1 MRQQK
6 TNKTNPAA
14 LVYCRVST
22 EKQEQEGTSLDS
34 QAAACIAYAKQN
46 GYEVAEVV
54 KETFSGAYLFDRP
67 KLNEERAKI
76 RAGEYG
82 AIIVYAIDRLS
93 RDIAHL
99 SILVDEI
106 ERYGAK
112 LHFVTENLD
121 NTAEGKLM
129 LSIRSYVAEVERI
142 KIRERCMRGRMSK
155 LQAGKMVAHSCDL
168 YGYTVDRKNAVR
180 LIKDDEAAIVRR
192 IYSEYLAGQSI
203 RAIVRGLN
211 ADNVPPPSMGKK
223 IFKHEKFKTV
233 KEYGANFWSI
243 STISKI
249 LLNETYT
256 GKAYANQYG
265 SRIVAAGGKRKVER
279 YIKPRS
285 EWVELP
291 GTTPA
296 IISATTFA
304 AAQARKTINA
314 GANTRNEKRPVLLR
328 GLVFCQC
335 GRVLCPE
342 FVKGRKPGQEYL
354 SFRCA
359 SRGKIECTYKSSF
372 SCISG
377 AKLDLAVWGKI
388 TALLSNPE
396 TIRLELEQRL
406 NSSDD
411 ERQSIEA
418 DITATKATLAKTE
431 AEVKKLVERIALV
444 DDAVFDLVQKQ
455 ITEKSKEV
463 KQLQTILEEA
473 EARKAAF
480 NTNTS
485 GLVTLLDYTEACS
498 NDLSRAN
505 FDERRLLCE
514 ALELKVVVINKSQI
528 SLTLSIPTETEII
541 SLYEDL
547 RCIGN
552 DKQPNAGLRRRPEN
566 RTIYSAI
573 HSKGRCSESH
583 SPTVF
588 STHGDAR

>member
-22 EKQEQEGTSLDS
+22 EKQSEEGTSLDS
-34 QAAACIAYAKQN
+34 QAAACIKFAKQN
-46 GYEVAEVV
+46 GYQIAEVV

-67 KLNEERAKI
+67 KLNEQRQKI

-82 AIIVYAIDRLS
+82 AIIVYAVDRLS

-142 KIRERCMRGRMSK
+142 KIRERSMRGRMSK
-155 LQAGKMVAHSCDL
+155 LEAGKIVNHCDL
-168 YGYTVDRKNAVR
+168 YGYTFDKKNAVR
-180 LIKDDEAAIVRR
+180 LINDDEAAIIRR
-192 IYSEYLAGQSI
+192 IFSEYLASKSV
-203 RAIVRGLN
+203 RAIVTDLN
-211 ADNVPPPSMGKK
+211 KDNVPPPSMGKK
-223 IFKHEKFKTV
+223 NFKHEKFRV
-233 KEYGANFWSI
+233 VAEYGANFWAT

-249 LLNETYT
+249 LRNETYT

-265 SRIVAAGGKRKVER
+265 SRMVAANGVRKIER

-285 EWVELP
+285 EWIELP

-296 IISATTFA
+296 IVSPEIFA
-304 AAQARKTINA
+304 AAQNRQ
-314 GANTRNEKRPVLLR
+314 ANSSSFITRNTNRPVMLR
-328 GLVFCQC
+328 GLVYCRC
-335 GRVLCPE
+335 GRLCYPE
-342 FVKGRKPGQEYL
+342 FVKGRKPGQVYL
-354 SFRCA
+354 NFRCA
-359 SRGKIECTYKSSF
+359 SRGKIACSYKDSF
-372 SCISG
+372 STVSG
-377 AKLDLAVWGKI
+377 TKLDARVWGKI

-411 ERQSIEA
+411 ERAAIEA

-431 AEVKKLVERIALV
+431 VEVKKLVDRIAVV

-455 ITEKSKEV
+455 INEKSKEA
-463 KQLQTILEEA
+463 KRLHTILEEA
-473 EARKAAF
+473 EARKTAF
-480 NTNTS
+480 DTNFS
-485 GLVTLLDYTEACS
+485 GLATLLEYAETFKEK
-498 NDLSRAN
+498 LSTAD
-505 FDERRLLCE
+505 FDKKRLLCE
-514 ALELKVVVINKSQI
+514 ALGVKVVVHSAKEI
-528 SLTLSIPTETEII
+528 SLSISIPTETEII

-552 DKQPNAGLRRRPEN
+552 DKQPNAGLRGRPEN
-566 RTIYSAI
+566 RTNYRAI
-573 HSKGRCSESH
+573 NSKRRCSEPH

-588 STHGDAR
+588 STYRHAR